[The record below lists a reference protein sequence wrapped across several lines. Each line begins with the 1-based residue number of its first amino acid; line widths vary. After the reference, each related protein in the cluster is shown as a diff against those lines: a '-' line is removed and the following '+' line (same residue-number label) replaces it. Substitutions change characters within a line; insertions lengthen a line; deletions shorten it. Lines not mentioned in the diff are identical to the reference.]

1 MPNRW
6 IILLVGSSQYKE
18 LLTVIIKCNYHI
30 RRREVCELLFGTNIN
45 LLLIQ
50 EVVKAFLSILH
61 QLYVS
66 LLFWMMHTLVSVI
79 SAWNCC
85 NLSAL
90 SNLAFLMS
98 AAFRRF
104 AHLVNKC
111 QILLINMKFHASKR
125 YIVEEEETHSKQFTL
140 CWVHQWCLWSHQ
152 SWCVPSRWAGH
163 RDH

>member
-6 IILLVGSSQYKE
+6 IILLVGSSEYKE

-50 EVVKAFLSILH
+50 EVVKPILSILH

-66 LLFWMMHTLVSVI
+66 WLFWMMHTLVSVI

-85 NLSAL
+85 SLSAL

-104 AHLVNKC
+104 AHLVNKS
-111 QILLINMKFHASKR
+111 QIFFINMTFLVNKL
-125 YIVEEEETHSKQFTL
+125 YIIEEEEETNSKQFTL
-140 CWVHQWCLWSHQ
+140 CWVHQ
-152 SWCVPSRWAGH
+152 
-163 RDH
+163 